1 LLKYWNMA
9 FESIIDFL
17 DPVDLPQVLE
27 DGDLKEGQIGKSIY
41 IFQDAFPDLTHA
53 DIVIASCD
61 ELRGDGQLG
70 SASAETDA
78 VRKELYSLYYWHK
91 QIKLA
96 DIGKVKTGMHIS
108 DTYAAIKTVAK
119 EVIQQNKIFLLI
131 GGSHDL
137 VLAVYEAYREMNKV
151 IEVTGIDA
159 YIDLSLDNPVRSK
172 NFLMELLTGDPNFIR
187 HYNHIGFQSY
197 YIHPHM
203 LETMDKLRFDCYR
216 LGKVKEHIEEMEPS
230 FRSSDMVMFDVAAL
244 GAATFWDGSS
254 PNGFN
259 GEEACTLMR
268 YAGMSD
274 RLKALGIY
282 GYDKKRDPQLN
293 LAKQIAQMIWYYIDG
308 VQYGRT
314 EANLNEQDMFIE
326 CHLEFA
332 AIETTFL
339 KSRKTGR
346 WWMKM
351 PDGKY
356 VPCAESDFNAAGNNE
371 LPERWLRLQERN

>member
-1 LLKYWNMA
+1 MA

-17 DPVDLPQVLE
+17 YPVNLPHILE
-27 DGDLKEGQIGKSIY
+27 DNELKEGQIGKSID
-41 IFQDAFPDLTHA
+41 IFQDIFPDLTHA
-53 DIVIASCD
+53 DIVIATCD

-91 QIKLA
+91 HIKLA
-96 DIGKVKTGMHIS
+96 DIGKIKTGMHLS

-119 EVIQQNKIFLLI
+119 EIIQRNKIFLLI

-137 VLAVYEAYREMNKV
+137 SLSVYEAYREMNKI
-151 IEVTGIDA
+151 IEVTGVDA
-159 YIDLSLDNPVRSK
+159 YIDLSMDNPVRSK

-216 LGKVKEHIEEMEPS
+216 LGKVKEQMEEMEPS
-230 FRSSDMVMFDVAAL
+230 FRSSDMMMFDVAAL
-244 GAATFWDGSS
+244 GAATFWEGSS

-259 GEEACTLMR
+259 GEEACTLMKF
-268 YAGMSD
+268 AGMSD
-274 RLKALGIY
+274 RLKAVGIY
-282 GYDKKRDPQLN
+282 GYQQKRDPQLT
-293 LAKQIAQMIWYYIDG
+293 LAKQISQMIWYYIDG

-314 EANLNEQDMFIE
+314 EANLNEQEMFIE

-356 VPCAESDFNAAGNNE
+356 VPCSENDFNAAGNNE
-371 LPERWLRLQERN
+371 LPERWLRLQERS

>member
-1 LLKYWNMA
+1 MLKYWNMA

-17 DPVDLPQVLE
+17 YPVNLPHILE
-27 DGDLKEGQIGKSIY
+27 DNELKEGQIGKSID
-41 IFQDAFPDLTHA
+41 IFQNIFPDLTHA
-53 DIVIASCD
+53 DIVIATCD

-91 QIKLA
+91 HIKLA
-96 DIGKVKTGMHIS
+96 DIGKIKTGMHLS

-119 EVIQQNKIFLLI
+119 EIIQRNKIFLLI

-137 VLAVYEAYREMNKV
+137 SLAVYEAYREMNKI
-151 IEVTGIDA
+151 IEVTGVDA
-159 YIDLSLDNPVRSK
+159 YIDLSMDNPVRSK

-216 LGKVKEHIEEMEPS
+216 LGKVKEQMEEMEPS
-230 FRSSDMVMFDVAAL
+230 FRSSDMMMFDVAAL
-244 GAATFWDGSS
+244 GAATFWEGSS

-259 GEEACTLMR
+259 GEEACTLMKF
-268 YAGMSD
+268 AGMSD
-274 RLKALGIY
+274 RLKAVGIY
-282 GYDKKRDPQLN
+282 GYQQKRDPQLT
-293 LAKQIAQMIWYYIDG
+293 LAKQISQMIWYYIDG

-314 EANLNEQDMFIE
+314 EANLNEQEMFIE

-356 VPCAESDFNAAGNNE
+356 VPCSENDFNAAGNNE
-371 LPERWLRLQERN
+371 LPERWLRLQERS

>member
-1 LLKYWNMA
+1 MLKYWNMA

-27 DGDLKEGQIGKSIY
+27 DGDLKEGQIGKSID

-78 VRKELYSLYYWHK
+78 VRKEFYSLYYWHK
-91 QIKLA
+91 QIKLT
-96 DIGKVKTGMHIS
+96 DIGKIKTGMHVS

>member
-1 LLKYWNMA
+1 MA

-27 DGDLKEGQIGKSIY
+27 DGELKEGQIGKSID

>member
-1 LLKYWNMA
+1 MA

-27 DGDLKEGQIGKSIY
+27 DGDLKEGQIGKSID
-41 IFQDAFPDLTHA
+41 IFHNAFPDLTHA

-308 VQYGRT
+308 VQYGRS

>member
-1 LLKYWNMA
+1 MA

-17 DPVDLPQVLE
+17 YPVNLPHILE
-27 DGDLKEGQIGKSIY
+27 DNELKEGQIGKSID
-41 IFQDAFPDLTHA
+41 IFQDIFPDLTHA
-53 DIVIASCD
+53 DIVIATCD

-91 QIKLA
+91 HIKLA
-96 DIGKVKTGMHIS
+96 DIGKIKTGMHLS

-119 EVIQQNKIFLLI
+119 EIIQRNKIFLLI

-137 VLAVYEAYREMNKV
+137 SLAVYEAYREMNKI
-151 IEVTGIDA
+151 IEVTGVDA
-159 YIDLSLDNPVRSK
+159 YIDLSMDNPVRSK

-216 LGKVKEHIEEMEPS
+216 LGKVKEQMEEMEPS
-230 FRSSDMVMFDVAAL
+230 FRSSDMMMFDVAAL
-244 GAATFWDGSS
+244 GAATFWEGSS

-259 GEEACTLMR
+259 GEEACTLMKF
-268 YAGMSD
+268 AGMSD
-274 RLKALGIY
+274 RLKAVGIY
-282 GYDKKRDPQLN
+282 GYQQKRDPQLT
-293 LAKQIAQMIWYYIDG
+293 LAKQISQMIWYYIDG

-314 EANLNEQDMFIE
+314 EANLNEQEMFIE

-332 AIETTFL
+332 SIETTFL

-356 VPCAESDFNAAGNNE
+356 VPCSENDFNAAGNNE
-371 LPERWLRLQERN
+371 LPERWLRLQERS

>member
-1 LLKYWNMA
+1 MLKYWNMA
-9 FESIIDFL
+9 FESIVDFL
-17 DPVDLPQVLE
+17 DPVDLPLVIE
-27 DGDLKEGQIGKSIY
+27 DGDLKEGQIGKSID

-96 DIGKVKTGMHIS
+96 DIGKVKIGMHVS

-119 EVIQQNKIFLLI
+119 EIIQQNKIFLLI

-137 VLAVYEAYREMNKV
+137 SLAVYEAYREMNKV

-187 HYNHIGFQSY
+187 HYNHMGFQSY

-230 FRSSDMVMFDVAAL
+230 FRSSDMVMFDIAAL

-259 GEEACTLMR
+259 GEEACTLMK

-274 RLKALGIY
+274 RVKALGIY

-314 EANLNEQDMFIE
+314 EANLNEQEMFIE

-371 LPERWLRLQERN
+371 LPERWLRLQERS

>member
-1 LLKYWNMA
+1 MLKYWNMA

-17 DPVDLPQVLE
+17 DPVNLPHILE
-27 DGDLKEGQIGKSIY
+27 DNELKEGQIGKSID
-41 IFQDAFPDLTHA
+41 IFQDIFPDLTHA
-53 DIVIASCD
+53 DIVIATCD

-91 QIKLA
+91 HIKLA
-96 DIGKVKTGMHIS
+96 DIGKIKTGMHLS

-119 EVIQQNKIFLLI
+119 EIIQRNKIFLLI

-137 VLAVYEAYREMNKV
+137 SLAVYEAYREMNKI
-151 IEVTGIDA
+151 IEVTGVDA
-159 YIDLSLDNPVRSK
+159 YIDLSMDNPVRSK

-216 LGKVKEHIEEMEPS
+216 LGKVKEQMEEMEPS
-230 FRSSDMVMFDVAAL
+230 FRSSDMMMFDVAAL
-244 GAATFWDGSS
+244 GAATFWEGSS

-259 GEEACTLMR
+259 GEEACTLMKF
-268 YAGMSD
+268 AGMSD
-274 RLKALGIY
+274 RLKAVGIY
-282 GYDKKRDPQLN
+282 GYQQKRDPQLT
-293 LAKQIAQMIWYYIDG
+293 LAKQISQMIWYYIDG

-314 EANLNEQDMFIE
+314 EANLNEQEMFIE

-356 VPCAESDFNAAGNNE
+356 VPCSENDFNAAGNNE
-371 LPERWLRLQERN
+371 LPERWLRLQERS

>member
-1 LLKYWNMA
+1 MLKYWNMA

-27 DGDLKEGQIGKSIY
+27 DGELKEGQIGKSID

-70 SASAETDA
+70 LASAETDA

-96 DIGKVKTGMHIS
+96 DIGKIKTGMHVS

>member
-1 LLKYWNMA
+1 MLKYWNMA

-27 DGDLKEGQIGKSIY
+27 DGELKEGQIGKSID

-96 DIGKVKTGMHIS
+96 DIGKVKTGMHVS

-187 HYNHIGFQSY
+187 HYNHMGFQSY

-371 LPERWLRLQERN
+371 LPERWLRLQERS

>member
-1 LLKYWNMA
+1 MLKYWNMA

-27 DGDLKEGQIGKSIY
+27 DGDLKEGQIGKSID

-308 VQYGRT
+308 VQYGRS

>member
-1 LLKYWNMA
+1 MLKYWNMA

-27 DGDLKEGQIGKSIY
+27 DGDLKEGQIGKSID

-96 DIGKVKTGMHIS
+96 DIGKVKTGMHVS

-187 HYNHIGFQSY
+187 HYNHMGFQSY

-274 RLKALGIY
+274 QLKALGIY

>member
-1 LLKYWNMA
+1 MA

-17 DPVDLPQVLE
+17 YPVNLSHILE
-27 DGDLKEGQIGKSIY
+27 DNELKEGQIGKSID
-41 IFQDAFPDLTHA
+41 IFQDIFPDLTHA
-53 DIVIASCD
+53 DIVIATCD

-91 QIKLA
+91 HIKLA
-96 DIGKVKTGMHIS
+96 DIGKIKTGMHLS

-119 EVIQQNKIFLLI
+119 EIIQRNKIFLLI

-137 VLAVYEAYREMNKV
+137 SLAVYEAYREMNKI
-151 IEVTGIDA
+151 IEVTGVDA
-159 YIDLSLDNPVRSK
+159 YIDLSMDNPVRSK

-216 LGKVKEHIEEMEPS
+216 LGKVKEQMEEMEPS
-230 FRSSDMVMFDVAAL
+230 FRSSDMMMFDVAAL
-244 GAATFWDGSS
+244 GAATFWEGSS

-259 GEEACTLMR
+259 GEEACTLMKF
-268 YAGMSD
+268 AGMSD
-274 RLKALGIY
+274 RLKTVGIY
-282 GYDKKRDPQLN
+282 GYQQKRDPQLT
-293 LAKQIAQMIWYYIDG
+293 LAKQISQMIWYYIDG

-314 EANLNEQDMFIE
+314 EANLNEQEMFIE

-356 VPCAESDFNAAGNNE
+356 VPCSENDFNAAGNNE
-371 LPERWLRLQERN
+371 LPERWLRLQERS

>member
-1 LLKYWNMA
+1 MA

-17 DPVDLPQVLE
+17 DPVDLPQILE
-27 DGDLKEGQIGKSIY
+27 DGDLKEGQFGKSIDM
-41 IFQDAFPDLTHA
+41 FQDAFPDLTHA
-53 DIVIASCD
+53 DIIIASCD

-96 DIGKVKTGMHIS
+96 DVGKIKIGMHVS

-119 EVIQQNKIFLLI
+119 EIIQQNKVFLLI

-137 VLAVYEAYREMNKV
+137 SLAVYEAYREMNKI

-187 HYNHIGFQSY
+187 HYNHMGFQSY

-216 LGKVKEHIEEMEPS
+216 LGKVKENIEEMEPS
-230 FRSSDMVMFDVAAL
+230 FRSSDMAMFDVAAL

-293 LAKQIAQMIWYYIDG
+293 LAKQISQMIWYYIDG

-314 EANLNEQDMFIE
+314 EANLNEQEMFIE

-356 VPCAESDFNAAGNNE
+356 VPCTESDFNAAGNNE

>member
-1 LLKYWNMA
+1 MA

-27 DGDLKEGQIGKSIY
+27 DGDLKEGQIGKSID

-78 VRKELYSLYYWHK
+78 VRKELYSLFYWHK

-96 DIGKVKTGMHIS
+96 DIGKVKIGMHVS

-119 EVIQQNKIFLLI
+119 EVIQHNKIFLLI
-131 GGSHDL
+131 GGSDDL
-137 VLAVYEAYREMNKV
+137 SLAVYEAYREINKV

-187 HYNHIGFQSY
+187 HYNHMGFQSY

-259 GEEACTLMR
+259 GEEACTLMK

-274 RLKALGIY
+274 RVKALGIY

-314 EANLNEQDMFIE
+314 EANLNEQEMFIE

-371 LPERWLRLQERN
+371 LPERWLRLQERS

>member
-1 LLKYWNMA
+1 MA
-9 FESIIDFL
+9 FESIVDFL
-17 DPVDLPQVLE
+17 DPVDLPQILE
-27 DGDLKEGQIGKSIY
+27 DGDLKEGQFGKSIDM
-41 IFQDAFPDLTHA
+41 FQDAFPDLTHA
-53 DIVIASCD
+53 DIIIASCD

-96 DIGKVKTGMHIS
+96 DIGKIKIGMHVS

-119 EVIQQNKIFLLI
+119 EIIQQNKIFLLI

-137 VLAVYEAYREMNKV
+137 SLAVYEAYKEMNKI

-187 HYNHIGFQSY
+187 HYNHMGFQSY

-216 LGKVKEHIEEMEPS
+216 LGKVKESIEEMEPS
-230 FRSSDMVMFDVAAL
+230 FRSSDMAMFDVAAL

-293 LAKQIAQMIWYYIDG
+293 LAKQISQMIWYYIDG

-314 EANLNEQDMFIE
+314 EANLNEQEMFIE

-356 VPCAESDFNAAGNNE
+356 VPCTESDFNAAGNNE
-371 LPERWLRLQERN
+371 LPERWLRLQERS

>member
-1 LLKYWNMA
+1 MLKYWNMA

-27 DGDLKEGQIGKSIY
+27 DGDLKEGQIGKSID

>member
-1 LLKYWNMA
+1 MA

-27 DGDLKEGQIGKSIY
+27 DGDLKEGQIGKSID

-96 DIGKVKTGMHIS
+96 DIGKIKTGMHVS

>member
-1 LLKYWNMA
+1 MLKYWNMA

-27 DGDLKEGQIGKSIY
+27 DGDLKEGQIGKSID

-259 GEEACTLMR
+259 GEEACILMR

>member
-1 LLKYWNMA
+1 MLKYWNMA

-27 DGDLKEGQIGKSIY
+27 DGELKEGQIGKSID
-41 IFQDAFPDLTHA
+41 IFHNAFPDLTHA

-96 DIGKVKTGMHIS
+96 DIGKVKTGMHVS

-308 VQYGRT
+308 VQYGRS

>member
-1 LLKYWNMA
+1 MLKYWNMA

-17 DPVDLPQVLE
+17 YPVNLPHILE
-27 DGDLKEGQIGKSIY
+27 DNELKEGQIGKSID
-41 IFQDAFPDLTHA
+41 IFQDIFPDLTHA
-53 DIVIASCD
+53 DIVIATCD

-91 QIKLA
+91 HIKLA
-96 DIGKVKTGMHIS
+96 DIGKIKTGMHLS

-119 EVIQQNKIFLLI
+119 EIIQRNKIFLLI

-137 VLAVYEAYREMNKV
+137 SLAVYEAYREMNKI
-151 IEVTGIDA
+151 IEVTGVDA
-159 YIDLSLDNPVRSK
+159 YIDLSMDNPVRSK

-216 LGKVKEHIEEMEPS
+216 LGKVKEQMEEMEPS
-230 FRSSDMVMFDVAAL
+230 FRSSDMMMFDVAAL
-244 GAATFWDGSS
+244 GAATFWEGSS

-259 GEEACTLMR
+259 GEEACTLMKF
-268 YAGMSD
+268 AGMSD
-274 RLKALGIY
+274 RLKAVGIY
-282 GYDKKRDPQLN
+282 GYQQKRDPQLT
-293 LAKQIAQMIWYYIDG
+293 LAKQISQMIWYYIDG

-314 EANLNEQDMFIE
+314 EANLNEQEMFIE

-356 VPCAESDFNAAGNNE
+356 VPCSENDFNAAGNNE
-371 LPERWLRLQERN
+371 LPERWLRLQERS

>member
-1 LLKYWNMA
+1 MA

-17 DPVDLPQVLE
+17 YPVNLPHILE
-27 DGDLKEGQIGKSIY
+27 DNELKEGQIGKSID
-41 IFQDAFPDLTHA
+41 IFQDIFPDLTYA
-53 DIVIASCD
+53 DIVIATCD

-91 QIKLA
+91 HIKLA
-96 DIGKVKTGMHIS
+96 DIGKIKTGMHLS

-119 EVIQQNKIFLLI
+119 EIIQRNKIFLLI

-137 VLAVYEAYREMNKV
+137 SLAVYEAYREMNKI
-151 IEVTGIDA
+151 IEVTGVDA
-159 YIDLSLDNPVRSK
+159 YIDLSMDNPVRSK

-216 LGKVKEHIEEMEPS
+216 LGKVKEQMEEMEPS
-230 FRSSDMVMFDVAAL
+230 FRSSDMMMFDIAAL
-244 GAATFWDGSS
+244 GAATFWEGSS

-259 GEEACTLMR
+259 GEEACTLMKF
-268 YAGMSD
+268 AGMSD
-274 RLKALGIY
+274 RLKAVGIY
-282 GYDKKRDPQLN
+282 GYQQKRDPQLT
-293 LAKQIAQMIWYYIDG
+293 LAKQISQMIWYYIDG

-314 EANLNEQDMFIE
+314 EANLNEQEMFIE

-356 VPCAESDFNAAGNNE
+356 VPCSENDFNAAGNNE
-371 LPERWLRLQERN
+371 LPERWLRLQERS

>member
-1 LLKYWNMA
+1 MA

-308 VQYGRT
+308 VQYGRS

>member
-1 LLKYWNMA
+1 MLKYWNMA

-27 DGDLKEGQIGKSIY
+27 DGELKEGQIGKSID

-308 VQYGRT
+308 VQYGRS

>member
-1 LLKYWNMA
+1 MA

-17 DPVDLPQVLE
+17 YPVNLPHILE
-27 DGDLKEGQIGKSIY
+27 DNELKEGQIGKSID
-41 IFQDAFPDLTHA
+41 IFQNIFPDLTHA
-53 DIVIASCD
+53 DIVIATCD

-70 SASAETDA
+70 SASAEADA

-91 QIKLA
+91 HIKLA
-96 DIGKVKTGMHIS
+96 DIGKIKTGMHLS

-119 EVIQQNKIFLLI
+119 EIIQRNKIFLLI

-137 VLAVYEAYREMNKV
+137 SLAVYEAYREMNKI
-151 IEVTGIDA
+151 IEVTGVDA
-159 YIDLSLDNPVRSK
+159 YIDLSMDNPVRSK

-216 LGKVKEHIEEMEPS
+216 LGKVKEQMEEMEPS
-230 FRSSDMVMFDVAAL
+230 FRSSDMMMFDVAAL
-244 GAATFWDGSS
+244 GAATFWEGSS

-259 GEEACTLMR
+259 GEEACTLMKF
-268 YAGMSD
+268 AGMSD
-274 RLKALGIY
+274 RLKAVGIY
-282 GYDKKRDPQLN
+282 GYQQKRDPQLT
-293 LAKQIAQMIWYYIDG
+293 LAKQISQMIWYYIDG

-314 EANLNEQDMFIE
+314 EANLNEQEMFIE

-356 VPCAESDFNAAGNNE
+356 VPCSENDFNAAGNNE
-371 LPERWLRLQERN
+371 LPERWLRLQERS

>member
-1 LLKYWNMA
+1 MA

-27 DGDLKEGQIGKSIY
+27 DGELKEGQIGKSID

-78 VRKELYSLYYWHK
+78 VRKELYYLYYWHK

-96 DIGKVKTGMHIS
+96 DIGKVKTGMHVS

-187 HYNHIGFQSY
+187 HYNHMGFQSY

-371 LPERWLRLQERN
+371 LPERWLRLQERS

>member
-1 LLKYWNMA
+1 MA

-17 DPVDLPQVLE
+17 YPVNLPHILE
-27 DGDLKEGQIGKSIY
+27 DNELKEGQIGKSID
-41 IFQDAFPDLTHA
+41 IFQDIFPDLTYA
-53 DIVIASCD
+53 DIVIATCD

-91 QIKLA
+91 HIKLA
-96 DIGKVKTGMHIS
+96 DIGKIKTGMHLS

-119 EVIQQNKIFLLI
+119 EIIQRNKIFLLI

-137 VLAVYEAYREMNKV
+137 SLAVYEAYREMNKI
-151 IEVTGIDA
+151 IEVTGVDA
-159 YIDLSLDNPVRSK
+159 YIDLSMDNPVRSK

-216 LGKVKEHIEEMEPS
+216 LGKVKEQMEEMEPS
-230 FRSSDMVMFDVAAL
+230 FRSSDMMMFDVAAL
-244 GAATFWDGSS
+244 GAATFWEGSS

-259 GEEACTLMR
+259 GEEACTLMKF
-268 YAGMSD
+268 AGMSD
-274 RLKALGIY
+274 RLKAVGIY
-282 GYDKKRDPQLN
+282 GYQQKRDPQLT
-293 LAKQIAQMIWYYIDG
+293 LAKQISQMIWYYIDG

-314 EANLNEQDMFIE
+314 EANLNEQEMFIE

-356 VPCAESDFNAAGNNE
+356 VPCSENDFNAAGNNE
-371 LPERWLRLQERN
+371 LPERWLRLQERS

>member
-1 LLKYWNMA
+1 MLKYWNMA

-27 DGDLKEGQIGKSIY
+27 DGDLKEGQIGKSID

-96 DIGKVKTGMHIS
+96 DIGKVKTGMHVS

-274 RLKALGIY
+274 QLKALGIY

-308 VQYGRT
+308 VQYGRS

>member
-1 LLKYWNMA
+1 MA

-27 DGDLKEGQIGKSIY
+27 DGDLKEGQIGKSID

-308 VQYGRT
+308 VQYGRS

>member
-1 LLKYWNMA
+1 MA

-17 DPVDLPQVLE
+17 DPVNLPHILE
-27 DGDLKEGQIGKSIY
+27 DNELKEGQIGKSID
-41 IFQDAFPDLTHA
+41 IFQDIFPDLTHA
-53 DIVIASCD
+53 DIVIATCD

-91 QIKLA
+91 HIKLA
-96 DIGKVKTGMHIS
+96 DIGKIKTGMHLS

-119 EVIQQNKIFLLI
+119 EIIQRNKIFLLI

-137 VLAVYEAYREMNKV
+137 SLAVYEAYREMNKI
-151 IEVTGIDA
+151 IEVTGVDA
-159 YIDLSLDNPVRSK
+159 YIDLSMDNPVRSK

-216 LGKVKEHIEEMEPS
+216 LGKVKEQMEEMEPS
-230 FRSSDMVMFDVAAL
+230 FRSSDMMMFDVAAL
-244 GAATFWDGSS
+244 GAATFWEGSS

-259 GEEACTLMR
+259 GEEACTLMKF
-268 YAGMSD
+268 AGMSD
-274 RLKALGIY
+274 RLKAVGIY
-282 GYDKKRDPQLN
+282 GYQQKRDPQLT
-293 LAKQIAQMIWYYIDG
+293 LAKQISQMIWYYIDG

-314 EANLNEQDMFIE
+314 EANLNEQEMFIE

-356 VPCAESDFNAAGNNE
+356 VPCSENDFNAAGNNE
-371 LPERWLRLQERN
+371 LPERWLRLQERS

>member
-1 LLKYWNMA
+1 MA

-17 DPVDLPQVLE
+17 YPVNLPHILE
-27 DGDLKEGQIGKSIY
+27 DNELKEGQIGKSIE
-41 IFQDAFPDLTHA
+41 IFQDIFPDLTYA
-53 DIVIASCD
+53 DIVIATCD

-91 QIKLA
+91 HIKLA
-96 DIGKVKTGMHIS
+96 DIGKIKTGMHLS

-119 EVIQQNKIFLLI
+119 EIIQRNKIFLLI

-137 VLAVYEAYREMNKV
+137 SLAVYEAYREMNKI
-151 IEVTGIDA
+151 IEVTGVDA
-159 YIDLSLDNPVRSK
+159 YIDLSMDNPVRSK

-216 LGKVKEHIEEMEPS
+216 LGKVKEQMEEMEPS
-230 FRSSDMVMFDVAAL
+230 FRSSDMMMFDVAAL
-244 GAATFWDGSS
+244 GAATFWEGSS

-259 GEEACTLMR
+259 GEEACTLMKF
-268 YAGMSD
+268 AGMSD
-274 RLKALGIY
+274 RLKAVGIY
-282 GYDKKRDPQLN
+282 GYQQKRDPQLT
-293 LAKQIAQMIWYYIDG
+293 LAKQISQMIWYYIDG

-314 EANLNEQDMFIE
+314 EANLNEQEMFIE

-356 VPCAESDFNAAGNNE
+356 VPCSENDFNAAGNNE
-371 LPERWLRLQERN
+371 LPERWLRLQERS

>member
-1 LLKYWNMA
+1 MA

-17 DPVDLPQVLE
+17 YPVNLPHILE
-27 DGDLKEGQIGKSIY
+27 DNELKEGQIGKSID
-41 IFQDAFPDLTHA
+41 IFQDIFPDLTHA
-53 DIVIASCD
+53 DIVIATCD

-91 QIKLA
+91 HIKLA
-96 DIGKVKTGMHIS
+96 DIGKIKTGMHLS

-119 EVIQQNKIFLLI
+119 EIIQRNKIFLLI

-137 VLAVYEAYREMNKV
+137 SLAVYEAYREMNKI
-151 IEVTGIDA
+151 IEVTGVDA
-159 YIDLSLDNPVRSK
+159 YIDLSMDNPVRSK

-216 LGKVKEHIEEMEPS
+216 LGKVKEQMEEMEPS
-230 FRSSDMVMFDVAAL
+230 FRSSDMMMFDVAAL
-244 GAATFWDGSS
+244 GAATFWEGSS

-259 GEEACTLMR
+259 GEEACTLMKF
-268 YAGMSD
+268 AGMSD
-274 RLKALGIY
+274 RLKAVGIY
-282 GYDKKRDPQLN
+282 GYQQKRDPQLT
-293 LAKQIAQMIWYYIDG
+293 LAKQISQMIWYYIDG

-314 EANLNEQDMFIE
+314 EANLNEKEMFIE

-356 VPCAESDFNAAGNNE
+356 VPCSENDFNAAGNNE
-371 LPERWLRLQERN
+371 LPERWLRLQERS